1 VAFKYRLQKILE
13 LREAKFEEIK
23 VNFQLANSKL
33 REIQTEIDENLF
45 AQTKQKTEIT
55 KTRDIKTIPLIL
67 NRIKFLQQ
75 ESQKLEEDKKQ
86 ATEEV
91 EKIREKMIKAQQ
103 EVEIL
108 VKHSKKLKKSFDK
121 EQQSKELNELNEISL
136 IMKRLREKKEE

>member
-1 VAFKYRLQKILE
+1 MAFKYRLQKILE